1 MVVFYIAIMKY
12 ILFLAAFALL
22 QVSSIAQEVST
33 EAPKSYST
41 FVGGTFSLRSEI
53 RDDPARFFYEKLS
66 VGVNPYIG
74 LDFSSKLS
82 AGVSLNYSYRNRIF
96 NNSFDGGETIK
107 TRTFGGGLFVRN
119 YLNEGAFQ
127 FFLETQVS
135 YSRIRET
142 IEGASIDL
150 EPRKSGV
157 FSAGI
162 TPTLSYRINRLR
174 LLASFGSFS
183 YSSFSDTTFDFNGEE
198 ITEEEGFSLISLD
211 IRPRFFSF
219 GAEFLF

>member
-66 VGVNPYIG
+66 V
-74 LDFSSKLS
+74 
-82 AGVSLNYSYRNRIF
+82 GVSLNYSYRNRIF